1 MAEMSSPRQTQ
12 TATYPAAASF
22 GAAAKRKTCRSCGG
36 SRLDTIF
43 ADLGLQPLANSYLR
57 DLDAAAN
64 ECAFPLRA
72 VVCADC
78 FLVQVDTDVPREQLF
93 FDYAYFSS
101 YSESWLRHAK
111 AYSDTA
117 IARFDLKASSFV
129 IEVASNDGYLLQN
142 FVAAG
147 IPCLGIE
154 PSSTVAFAAKSKGI
168 PTEIAFLDSSTAGT
182 VLAKYAQADLVIA
195 NNVWAHVPDLNSF
208 TAAIARLLRPGGT
221 LTIEVQH
228 LLPLMQRSEFDTIYH
243 EHYSYFSLLAA
254 ERLLARHALKVYQVE
269 ELSTHGGS
277 LRYYIV
283 HSERTDVGEHES
295 LLAMRAAEATA
306 RLGELDTYQA
316 FAAQMAPCRD
326 ALRRFLAEAKLQQKR
341 VAAYGAA
348 AKGNTF
354 LNCCGIGRDD
364 IALVADRNVH
374 KQGRLLPGS
383 HIPILPPTSLLELR
397 PDYVLILAWNLK
409 DEIMQQLAAL
419 RRSGTQFVTAIPSLK
434 IWA

>member
-1 MAEMSSPRQTQ
+1 MTDMPPPLRPPR
-12 TATYPAAASF
+12 AAPPSFGPAAT
-22 GAAAKRKTCRSCGG
+22 RKTCRGCGG
-36 SRLDTIF
+36 SRLDTVF
-43 ADLGLQPLANSYLR
+43 ADLGTQPPANSYLR
-57 DLDAAAN
+57 DPDEAAR
-64 ECAFPLRA
+64 ECSFPLRA

-93 FDYAYFSS
+93 LDYAYFSS
-101 YSESWLRHAK
+101 FSESWLRHAK
-111 AYSDTA
+111 AYSEMA
-117 IARFDLKASSFV
+117 IERFELKSSSFV

-154 PSSTVAFAAKSKGI
+154 PSSTVALAAKRKGV
-168 PTEIAFLDSSTAGT
+168 PTEIVFLDSNTAGSL
-182 VLAKYAQADLVIA
+182 VAKYRRADLLIA

-208 TAAIARLLRPGGT
+208 TAGIARLLRPEGT

-228 LLPLMQRSEFDTIYH
+228 LLPLMQHIEFDTIYH

-254 ERLLARHALKVYQVE
+254 ERLLARHGLKVFEVE
-269 ELSTHGGS
+269 QLPTHGGS

-283 HSERTDVGEHES
+283 PSSRTDIREQKGVI
-295 LLAMRAAEATA
+295 AMRAAEKVAG
-306 RLGELDTYQA
+306 LGELATYKA
-316 FAAQMAPCRD
+316 FAGHIAPCRD
-326 ALRRFLAEAKLQQKR
+326 GLRRFLAEAKTRQKK

-354 LNCCGIGRDD
+354 LNYCGIGRDD
-364 IALVADRNVH
+364 IAMVADRNTY

-383 HIPILPPTSLLELR
+383 HLPILPPSSLLELK

-409 DEIMQQLAAL
+409 DEIMQQLSDL
-419 RRSGTQFVTAIPSLK
+419 RRSGTQFVTAVPTLR
-434 IWA
+434 IWN